1 VAELSQV
8 RDILDAGKVDEEQ
21 LQAALQALL
30 FHQCL
35 YEDWPSAPA
44 YRTVARH
51 LALVQPIVGAFGFKV
66 THHPVAHMLVLEA
79 MGVVYALHMSRLRKD
94 ETSVLLALRLLYAEG
109 VSSLDENGRVEITT
123 DDVHDRLRAAGDEP
137 PAMQRLLEILRLF
150 QRKGL
155 VRVGELDPEEQ
166 VVTLAIMP
174 GVTVLVPD
182 VYVEALVQWL
192 ENRTDE
198 PTKGLLA
205 IVADARG
212 PTETIV
218 PVAAAP
224 EDGEPEEVS
233 ADPLDGEQEVSAAEV
248 PSDA

>member
-35 YEDWPSAPA
+35 YEEWPSAPA

-51 LALVQPIVGAFGFKV
+51 LAQIQPIVGAFGFKV

-79 MGVVYALHMSRLRKD
+79 TGAVYALHMSRLRKD

-150 QRKGL
+150 QRKGI
-155 VRVGELDPEEQ
+155 VRMGELDPEEQ
-166 VVTLAIMP
+166 IVILAIMP

-182 VYVEALVQWL
+182 VYVEALVRWL
-192 ENRTDE
+192 ENRIDG
-198 PTKGLLA
+198 PPKGLLA

-212 PTETIV
+212 QGEADAH
-218 PVAAAP
+218 VAAAP
-224 EDGEPEEVS
+224 EDEEP
-233 ADPLDGEQEVSAAEV
+233 DEV
-248 PSDA
+248 PTDRGKEEASAPRVSNDA

>member
-1 VAELSQV
+1 VAELAQV

-21 LQAALQALL
+21 LQAALQALF

-35 YEDWPSAPA
+35 YEDWPSPPA
-44 YRTVARH
+44 YRTVVRH
-51 LALVQPIVGAFGFKV
+51 IGQIQPIVGAFGYKV
-66 THHPVAHMLVLEA
+66 TYHPVAHMLVLEST
-79 MGVVYALHMSRLRKD
+79 GVVYALHMSRLRKD
-94 ETSVLLALRLLYAEG
+94 ETSVLLALRLLYAEQ

-137 PAMQRLLEILRLF
+137 PPMQRLLDILRLF
-150 QRKGL
+150 QRKGV

-198 PTKGLLA
+198 APKGLLA

-212 PTETIV
+212 QEEPASS
-218 PVAAAP
+218 VAAAA
-224 EDGEPEEVS
+224 EDEEENGI
-233 ADPLDGEQEVSAAEV
+233 AGNPDDDATGDPFMAARR
-248 PSDA
+248 DA